1 MERIDKV
8 QNLIPEK
15 PEFVHS
21 NQEKG
26 EDVESLKI
34 VNRPVV
40 KKDAAA
46 LVTGKAVFTNDLAP
60 SDCLI
65 VKVVRSP
72 YESYDGCYDSVCGS

>member
-26 EDVESLKI
+26 EAIESLKI

-46 LVTGKAVFTNDLAP
+46 LQEKVFIQMTLHRQT
-60 SDCLI
+60 
-65 VKVVRSP
+65 V
-72 YESYDGCYDSVCGS
+72 

>member
-26 EDVESLKI
+26 EDVEST
-34 VNRPVV
+34 R
-40 KKDAAA
+40 
-46 LVTGKAVFTNDLAP
+46 
-60 SDCLI
+60 
-65 VKVVRSP
+65 RSQ
-72 YESYDGCYDSVCGS
+72 SVSWRIRKY

>member
-26 EDVESLKI
+26 EDVELSPAFDSFTGEYQAEIPFASDSIYLWAEGATPELSLI
-34 VNRPVV
+34 H
-40 KKDAAA
+40 
-46 LVTGKAVFTNDLAP
+46 
-60 SDCLI
+60 I
-65 VKVVRSP
+65 
-72 YESYDGCYDSVCGS
+72 

>member
-46 LVTGKAVFTNDLAP
+46 ELYRYL
-60 SDCLI
+60 
-65 VKVVRSP
+65 
-72 YESYDGCYDSVCGS
+72 

>member
-26 EDVESLKI
+26 EAIESLK
-34 VNRPVV
+34 NCKPSCCKERCCCTCYR
-40 KKDAAA
+40 KK
-46 LVTGKAVFTNDLAP
+46 
-60 SDCLI
+60 CLY
-65 VKVVRSP
+65 K
-72 YESYDGCYDSVCGS
+72 

>member
-34 VNRPVV
+34 VN
-40 KKDAAA
+40 
-46 LVTGKAVFTNDLAP
+46 L
-60 SDCLI
+60 SLI
-65 VKVVRSP
+65 HI
-72 YESYDGCYDSVCGS
+72 

>member
-26 EDVESLKI
+26 EDRRACFKNIRSL
-34 VNRPVV
+34 
-40 KKDAAA
+40 
-46 LVTGKAVFTNDLAP
+46 
-60 SDCLI
+60 
-65 VKVVRSP
+65 
-72 YESYDGCYDSVCGS
+72 